1 MSSSD
6 FLSNFFCVAVI
17 MNITLMNITSSK
29 FCVFKCRIYVYMKI
43 HFFPKIENSK
53 IFSQIAPTDGKVLPK
68 GSNVVISPF
77 IIGRNARIWENP
89 KSFIPERFELENLT
103 NLNPFSYLP
112 FSAGPRNCIGQKFAM
127 LEMKCTIVKVLQKF
141 EISLEPGFK
150 LVIMPEIVLKP
161 AKGIKLRLKAR

>member
-1 MSSSD
+1 M
-6 FLSNFFCVAVI
+6 
-17 MNITLMNITSSK
+17 
-29 FCVFKCRIYVYMKI
+29 
-43 HFFPKIENSK
+43 
-53 IFSQIAPTDGKVLPK
+53 
-68 GSNVVISPF
+68 
-77 IIGRNARIWENP
+77 GRNGRIWENP

-127 LEMKCTIVKVLQKF
+127 LEMKCTIVKVLQSF